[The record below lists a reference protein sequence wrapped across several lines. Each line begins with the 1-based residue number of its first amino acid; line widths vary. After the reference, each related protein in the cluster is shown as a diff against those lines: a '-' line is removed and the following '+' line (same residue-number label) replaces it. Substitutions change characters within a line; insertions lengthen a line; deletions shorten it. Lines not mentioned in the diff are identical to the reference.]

1 MTKISRASTWKER
14 PEAGTAFALRFLM
27 WIGTALNRRAL
38 RSLLYPTVLYFYF
51 IRAPERR
58 ASRAFLQRVLQRPAR
73 EPEVLKHFL
82 TFARV
87 AADRLYVLAGRT
99 EHFGI
104 RFVGGRQLREVV
116 DRGKPGIFLTAHF
129 GSFEV
134 SRVVGPDLG
143 NINLRIVL
151 DKKVNARFIDVMAKI
166 NPEMIDRIID
176 ANEGASGIGL
186 RIAESF
192 RAGDWVGILGDRH
205 RAGDHTTQCEFLGAP
220 ATFPLG
226 PYMVAAALKAPIIC
240 LFCHVVD
247 AGYEIHCEVLT
258 DECRIPR
265 RERATRLPALA
276 QQFASMLEAHVRRT
290 PYAWFN
296 FFDFWSA
303 ASD

>member
-1 MTKISRASTWKER
+1 MTRKTAAPSWKER
-14 PEAGTAFALRFLM
+14 PEAGTAFSLRFLM
-27 WIGTALNRRAL
+27 WIGTALNRRTL
-38 RSLLYPTVLYFYF
+38 RALLYPTVLYFYG

-58 ASRAFLQRVLQRPAR
+58 ASRAFLQRVLQRPVR
-73 EPEVLKHFL
+73 ESDVLKHFL

-87 AADRLYVLAGRT
+87 AADRLYVLADRT
-99 EHFGI
+99 ELLDI
-104 RFVGGRQLREVV
+104 RFVGSHQLREVV

-143 NINLRIVL
+143 NVNLRIVL
-151 DKKVNARFIDVMAKI
+151 DKKVNARFIEAMAKV

-176 ANEGASGIGL
+176 ANEDAAGIGL

-205 RAGDHTTQCEFLGAP
+205 RPGDHTTRCEFLGAP

-240 LFCHVVD
+240 LFCHVAD
-247 AGYEIHCEVLT
+247 GGYEVHCEVLT

-265 RERATRLPALA
+265 RERETRLPVLA
-276 QQFASMLEAHVRRT
+276 QRFASMLEAHVRRT

-303 ASD
+303 AGD